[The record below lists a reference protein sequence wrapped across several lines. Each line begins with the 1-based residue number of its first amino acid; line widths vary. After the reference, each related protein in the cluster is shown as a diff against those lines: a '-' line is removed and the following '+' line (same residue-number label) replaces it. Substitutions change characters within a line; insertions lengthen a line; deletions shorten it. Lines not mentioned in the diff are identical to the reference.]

1 MQFAAKAWA
10 KHYKLLLSVNA
21 SVDLILFFYPKE
33 GFRNILNQQLFVV
46 G

>member
-10 KHYKLLLSVNA
+10 KHYKQLLSA